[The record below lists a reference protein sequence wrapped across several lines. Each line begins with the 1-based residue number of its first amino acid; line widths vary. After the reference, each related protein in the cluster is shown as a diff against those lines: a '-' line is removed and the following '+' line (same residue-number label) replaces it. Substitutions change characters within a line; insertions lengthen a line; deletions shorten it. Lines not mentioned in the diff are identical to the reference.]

1 MGAGAALPAGCPRG
15 GEQPSYLPKTQ
26 LLSSRWNPDIQITA
40 ETCRHCPS
48 RAAPGALPLTAV
60 PFCRSDQFWV
70 WMSQVFLPYLY
81 NNRSGQES
89 HSTTLGAARLRQLRL
104 QEGRGQQPEGVALP
118 GG

>member
-1 MGAGAALPAGCPRG
+1 
-15 GEQPSYLPKTQ
+15 
-26 LLSSRWNPDIQITA
+26 
-40 ETCRHCPS
+40 
-48 RAAPGALPLTAV
+48 
-60 PFCRSDQFWV
+60 
-70 WMSQVFLPYLY
+70 MSQVFLPYLY